1 MKSITLAI
9 LLASSTLVSAETQWF
24 IGADVSHADI
34 DADVGF
40 TGSAT
45 INGATYNGGSVS
57 VSDKDTTIG
66 IKAGAI
72 VDKTHRLALS
82 YTKFSPSVEGIKG
95 DLTNIIAS
103 YDYLFTSVKTFTPYI
118 GAHVGQSKF
127 EVIGYDDTALSYG
140 AQLGVLYSI
149 TNNIEFEAGVSYTAL
164 SAKPTTPTVSGTY
177 GNITLTNASAF
188 VEATDM
194 TKMYAGFNY
203 KF

>member
-1 MKSITLAI
+1 MKSLTLAI
-9 LLASSTLVSAETQWF
+9 LLASSTLSAAETQWF

-45 INGATYNGGSVS
+45 INGVTYNGGSVS

-72 VDKTHRLALS
+72 VDQTHRLALS
-82 YTKFSPSVEGIKG
+82 YTKFSPSVEGIEA
-95 DLTNIIAS
+95 DLTNITAS
-103 YDYLFTSVKTFTPYI
+103 YDYLFATVNGFTPYL
-118 GAHVGQSKF
+118 GAHIGQSKF
-127 EVIGYDDTALSYG
+127 EVIGYDDTSLSYG
-140 AQLGVLYSI
+140 AQMGVLYSI
-149 TNNIEFEAGVSYTAL
+149 TNNLEFEAGVSYTTL

-188 VEATDM
+188 IEATDM